1 MTISKIFTQ
10 KYISNDCEARE
21 WEWVD
26 TKETYEELV
35 KKLAEKWDA
44 WFEAVRV
51 VEKTF
56 DAETFEITT
65 KVIKR
70 TGRTYTGYR
79 WDGGVAETFGE

>member
-10 KYISNDCEARE
+10 KYISNDCEARD

-26 TKETYEELV
+26 TNKSYEELAQE
-35 KKLAEKWDA
+35 LATKWDG
-44 WFEAVRV
+44 WFSAVRV

-56 DAETFEITT
+56 DAETFKITI

-70 TGRTYTGYR
+70 TGRTYTNYR
-79 WDGGVAETFGE
+79 WDGGVVETFGE